1 MYYLIMK
8 KNLKYLFFLL
18 FIAFQTQ
25 GTSLLYAQ
33 GEGYSQYK
41 LFHEEKIENYFVSI
55 SLSPKNP
62 VVGQQIFSINVVDN
76 TTKEAV
82 ENLKI
87 QVYATPLFNDNKKK
101 SPALSSAGMKG
112 YYQAILRL
120 EKQGNWVMDFE
131 IDDGKKVFMVSEQIE
146 IFERNRTLNSNSF
159 SYGFIVMQLVFVF
172 GIGFVFINA
181 RKKRKELLNK

>member
-18 FIAFQTQ
+18 FIVFQTQ
-25 GTSLLYAQ
+25 EPSLLYAQ

-41 LFHEEKIENYFVSI
+41 LFHEEKTDDYFVSI
-55 SLSPKNP
+55 SISPKNP
-62 VVGQQIFSINVVDN
+62 VVGQQIFSINVVEN
-76 TTKEAV
+76 ISKNPV

-87 QVYATPLFNDNKKK
+87 QVFATPLFNDNKKK

-120 EKQGNWVMDFE
+120 EKKGNWVMDFE
-131 IDDGKKVFMVSEQIE
+131 IDDGKNVYMVSEQIE

-159 SYGFIVMQLVFVF
+159 SYGFIVMQLVFLF
-172 GIGFVFINA
+172 GIGFVFITA
-181 RKKRKELLNK
+181 RRKRKQLSNK